1 MESRSFQS
9 FIRPNGAFLDL
20 DVYQSES
27 AGRCQISSPLG
38 PLGSLVEEPR
48 RPCHLAVPAGL
59 EPRPWSTPVLWTQGE
74 ALMGSHSRG
83 SCITAPPVGFGL
95 EREEGGK

>member
-1 MESRSFQS
+1 M
-9 FIRPNGAFLDL
+9 
-20 DVYQSES
+20 DVYQSQS